1 MGRLQFRYTPS
12 IPETNNADKLPIS
25 RFESA
30 TSSVGFG
37 SKTTVRTLATT
48 AVNQGII
55 LFRFFFFI
63 YFLFFLSI
71 GVRYL
76 KESVYLKEV

>member
-55 LFRFFFFI
+55 LLR
-63 YFLFFLSI
+63 FFLSI
-71 GVRYL
+71 YLSFLSIAVRYL
-76 KESVYLKEV
+76 KESVYFKEV